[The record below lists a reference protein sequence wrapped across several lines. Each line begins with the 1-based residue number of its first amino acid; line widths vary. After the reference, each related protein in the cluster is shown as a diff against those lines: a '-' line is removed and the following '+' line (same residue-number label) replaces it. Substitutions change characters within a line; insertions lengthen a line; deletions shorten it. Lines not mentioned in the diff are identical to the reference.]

1 MLVACIACFTGYILH
16 TFIKSKQF
24 KDAELKIRKI
34 ENDAKQIINEA
45 KTEAKVETQQM
56 RQELKEEVARR
67 RKEILENEQFFYRR
81 EQLLNEREV
90 LLEQKD
96 YDLLLKSEETKRLQA
111 NYLTKTEA
119 IISNLEKIANFSQ
132 DEAKQILFKEVENKY
147 VSEIT
152 RTLKNRETELKL
164 KNKEIAS
171 NIIATAIEKYSTD
184 IVAEKTTSIVKLPND
199 EMKGRIIGKEGRNI
213 KTFEQLTGVDI
224 IIDDTPKTISISS
237 FNPIRREIALKAL
250 NRLIF
255 DGRIQP
261 SRIEEVVETE
271 RNEIDTIILE
281 NGKQVVEE
289 VNIFDMDIE
298 LIRCLGMLKYRTSYG
313 QNVLLHSIEVA
324 KLAAAMAK
332 ELELDP
338 KIALRAGLLHD
349 IGKSI
354 DYDQEGS
361 HVTIGVKLATKY
373 QESPII
379 INAIHSHHGEIPAN
393 NVYSVLVSASD
404 TISAARPGAR
414 NNTVDD
420 FVERMTL
427 IETLCYQVEGV
438 KKSYAVQSG
447 RQIRIIVDPIES
459 DDLRTYKIA
468 QEIKEKIAENLNIP
482 GDITITVIRE
492 FRAVEMIK

>member
-1 MLVACIACFTGYILH
+1 MLVAFIACFTGHVLH

-24 KDAELKIRKI
+24 KDAELKLRKI

-45 KTEAKVETQQM
+45 RAEAKAETQQI
-56 RQELKEEVARR
+56 RQELKEELTRR

-90 LLEQKD
+90 LLEQKE
-96 YDLLLKSEETKRLQA
+96 YDLLLKNEEIKRLQT
-111 NYLTKTEA
+111 NYLTKTEDM
-119 IISNLEKIANFSQ
+119 INNLEKIASFSQ
-132 DEAKQILFKEVENKY
+132 HEAKQILFKEVENKY

-171 NIIATAIEKYSTD
+171 NIISTAIEKYATD

-213 KTFEQLTGVDI
+213 KAFEQLTSVDI
-224 IIDDTPKTISISS
+224 IIDDTPKTISISC
-237 FNPIRREIALKAL
+237 FNPIRREIALRAL
-250 NRLIF
+250 KRLIF

-289 VNIFDMDIE
+289 LNIFDMDIE

-324 KLAAAMAK
+324 KLSAAMAK

-373 QESPII
+373 QENPIV
-379 INAIHSHHGEIPAN
+379 INAIHSHHGEVPAN

-414 NNTVDD
+414 NNNFDD
-420 FVERMTL
+420 FVERMIQ

-447 RQIRIIVDPIES
+447 RQIRIIVDPFES